1 MQVESRGRMHGRTRT
16 FKEIRIPASGKREPF
31 LITLRSFF
39 KFLDYRIT
47 RLDFV
52 SIGGTVIELLLL
64 SSGIT
69 DIPESFGFGLILIF
83 RGERI

>member
-1 MQVESRGRMHGRTRT
+1 MGVLELSRRFEFPLLGNANLFM
-16 FKEIRIPASGKREPF
+16 
-31 LITLRSFF
+31 ITLRSFF